1 MQDKGSAAKSA
12 PTMPAPPV
20 MHRVVAVARLLDVHV
35 STIYR
40 LVESGALK
48 SIRVGGSI
56 RIPAAALDAYLAACE
71 QAATGATET
80 PDEVA

>member
-1 MQDKGSAAKSA
+1 MQDQVSAVESA
-12 PTMPAPPV
+12 PTVPGRPV
-20 MHRVVAVARLLDVHV
+20 MYRVAAVAQLLDVHV

-56 RIPAAALDAYLAACE
+56 RIPAAALDAYLAAATAK
-71 QAATGATET
+71 AA
-80 PDEVA
+80 EVSQ